1 MRKMCNEGIL
11 LCSNLREIPVAGG
24 SCSQQQLRR
33 GLSLPASC
41 QHTWG
46 HLLLSPEQRWDCVRN
61 AALQTVAQMGTIH
74 LPVVL
79 LLKKTKRW
87 NAVNWEVLTES
98 QHRNNMGSVVELSAK
113 IRKSGLFSYF

>member
-1 MRKMCNEGIL
+1 MLKICNEGIL
-11 LCSNLREIPVAGG
+11 LCCNLREIPVAGG

-33 GLSLPASC
+33 GLCLPASY

-61 AALQTVAQMGTIH
+61 AALQTVAEMGTID

-79 LLKKTKRW
+79 LLEKTQ
-87 NAVNWEVLTES
+87 EVERCKL
-98 QHRNNMGSVVELSAK
+98 GGFD
-113 IRKSGLFSYF
+113 RKST